1 MISEIWFKTKDKAI
15 RLPVMPSEFERVIG
29 ANYETNNVIGLGD
42 IATFGGNGLAQLSL
56 SSFFPN
62 KEYSFNAYSDIPKP
76 YEFVKYFKE
85 WKNKGV
91 VVRVVLTGTDIN
103 QEMYITNFSYGE
115 RDGTGDV
122 YYTMDLLE
130 CRPITIPVINENNSS
145 NTKNTSRPTD
155 NNNNNSNKN
164 NTNNTQKTHKVVKGD
179 SLWAIAQKHYGKGSL
194 YPKIKDA
201 NKSKYPSL
209 AKNNVIYVNW
219 ELIIP

>member
-15 RLPVMPSEFERVIG
+15 RLPVMPSEFERVIS

-62 KEYSFNAYSDIPKP
+62 KEYSFNAYSDVPKP

-85 WKNKGV
+85 WKNKGT
-91 VVRVVLTGTDIN
+91 VVRVIMTGTDIN
-103 QEMYITNFSYGE
+103 QQMYITNFSYGE
-115 RDGTGDV
+115 KDGTGDV
-122 YYTMDLLE
+122 YYTVDLVE
-130 CRPITIPVINENNSS
+130 YRPITVPVINETSS
-145 NTKNTSRPTD
+145 NTQNTSRQDENND
-155 NNNNNSNKN
+155 NSNDANNS
-164 NTNNTQKTHKVVKGD
+164 TQKTHKVVKGD
-179 SLWAIAQKHYGKGSL
+179 CLWDIAKKYLGKGSD
-194 YPKIKDA
+194 YPKIKEA

-209 AKNNVIYVNW
+209 AKNNIIYVNW